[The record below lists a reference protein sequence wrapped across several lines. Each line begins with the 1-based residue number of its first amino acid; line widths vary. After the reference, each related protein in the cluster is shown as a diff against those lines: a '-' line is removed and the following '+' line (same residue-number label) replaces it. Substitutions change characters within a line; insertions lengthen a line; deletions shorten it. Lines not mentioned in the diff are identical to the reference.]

1 MTPEINKIVESALQL
16 PRENRAA
23 LAHQLLDSL
32 LPEDAQTQNWLDAAR
47 ESRDGFSQAMSPGL
61 PADRLLWALG
71 ARVRT

>member
-1 MTPEINKIVESALQL
+1 MTPEIDTIVRSALEL
-16 PRENRAA
+16 PRESRAA

-32 LPEDAQTQNWLDAAR
+32 LPEKSQTQDWLEAAR